1 MVIDDNPVAMVTVT
15 NDNVCTTVG
24 LGEYNRHSMGMGEE
38 HGKDADLQFTS
49 IHHIGLLHV
58 SKVPMDLEI
67 TLANKIKSCAGMR
80 NTEDIWNY

>member
-38 HGKDADLQFTS
+38 HGKDADL
-49 IHHIGLLHV
+49 
-58 SKVPMDLEI
+58 
-67 TLANKIKSCAGMR
+67 
-80 NTEDIWNY
+80 